1 MPGAKKKERKKKR
14 QKESFAVRMQR
25 RGREF
30 SSLGQTLA
38 KEPSAFPGASLNVV
52 RRSLRTVWDAKG
64 GGLFAVGYVITFVW
78 LEMTMFV
85 GDVLAAESIGGF
97 FGEQIFEMLFRYL
110 GESLQNMI
118 AALIWPVYVIKI
130 APPWG
135 AIAFGL
141 AYAAF
146 DRLFREPIEAWLFHD
161 GESPDEFESSSS
173 N

>member
-1 MPGAKKKERKKKR
+1 MPGAQKKKRKKKV
-14 QKESFAVRMQR
+14 KDPFSVRMKR

-38 KEPSAFPGASLNVV
+38 NEPKAFPGALLNTF
-52 RRSLRTVWDAKG
+52 RRSLRTVWDARG
-64 GGLFAVGYVITFVW
+64 GGLYAIGYVITFLW
-78 LEMTMFV
+78 LEIMMFV
-85 GDVLAAESIGGF
+85 GDVMEAESVAGF
-97 FGEQIFEMLFRYL
+97 FGAQIFEMLFRYL

-118 AALIWPVYVIKI
+118 AALIWPVHVVTF

-146 DRLFREPIEAWLFHD
+146 DKLFRGPIEAWLFHD
-161 GESPDEFESSSS
+161 DEPPDEIKSSTS